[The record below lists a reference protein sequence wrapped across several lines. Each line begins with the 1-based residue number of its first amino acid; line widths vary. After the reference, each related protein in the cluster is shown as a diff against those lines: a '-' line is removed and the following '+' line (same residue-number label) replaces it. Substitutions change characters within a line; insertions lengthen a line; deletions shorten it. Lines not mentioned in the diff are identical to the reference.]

1 MMEMIVIVL
10 MLFLMLKITGFLFK
24 IAGHVIGFVFGI
36 IGSVFIGVLSVA
48 AFGLALVFLPVI
60 AVLGIVGIMALAAR
74 IA

>member
-24 IAGHVIGFVFGI
+24 IAGRVIGFVFGI